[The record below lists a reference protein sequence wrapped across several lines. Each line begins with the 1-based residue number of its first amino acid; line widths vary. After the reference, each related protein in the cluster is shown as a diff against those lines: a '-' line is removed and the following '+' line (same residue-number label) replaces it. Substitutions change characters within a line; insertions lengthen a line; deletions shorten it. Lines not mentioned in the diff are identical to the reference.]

1 MIRDGKRGK
10 GVVFGNLSSS
20 NMGRSK
26 LPIQGAVYREAS
38 QVPTQF
44 GRSLAQRSVGGGS
57 TGFASRL
64 NKPLRR
70 R

>member
-1 MIRDGKRGK
+1 MIRDGKKGK
-10 GVVFGNLSSS
+10 GVVFGNLSTS
-20 NMGRSK
+20 NLGRSK

-44 GRSLAQRSVGGGS
+44 GRSLTQRSVGGG
-57 TGFASRL
+57 TGFASRA